1 MRRAIST
8 CYLLAF
14 TVLAT
19 FAQSRIDSVALR
31 AMQVGRVMQQ
41 ERVYLHFDNTAYYL
55 GETIWFKAY
64 TTFGTDDRPSTLS
77 KVLYVELVAPEGYI
91 VKTKKYKLDEKGSCH
106 GEFELNPLYLSG
118 YYEIRAYTRY
128 MLNWGKDAVFSRVF
142 PVFDKVNADNWDFK
156 NMLDRRR
163 GFSEKGEWV
172 SAELPEATL
181 DFFPESGHLVA
192 GIESKVAYELRE
204 NDGLFSEEKITIFEN
219 NAPLLETVPSHMG
232 KGSFAFTPKKGAKYR
247 AEAVIKNKNGKS
259 KKQTFKLPEIAE
271 EGVVMSVAENGDSIV
286 VDIRSCFADVQ
297 KLGFVILHRGIMGY
311 YRKFSTEE
319 GVNRFTFAKDSLRE
333 GVNRAVI
340 FSDSV
345 TPLAERQFFIMHDD
359 LQPADNRTVK
369 LNVTANGYYLQN
381 ATLSPYE
388 KVTIKVSREDGKPI
402 TAESDL
408 SVAVNDAAGKQSTS
422 YSHNLYTY
430 MLLGSEI
437 KGYIPDAAQYFDS
450 GNSKRKEQLDLI
462 MLTHGWTSYDWSKL
476 TRTSIGEFQPIER
489 GITIKGR
496 FFLKTKMLNAGNYGK
511 IRIIPQKD
519 VLTRFD
525 IATDGRNITTST
537 FRTDSTGS
545 FVLETDDFYGTRV
558 ASLKPQT
565 AMKQR
570 RNITYQFALDRYY
583 SPEFRLYDYWE
594 RNLGKPMSRNYSE
607 SLVKMKPFEYML
619 SSLEVVAD
627 RKKEHNSRPP
637 HSEMRFNY
645 LDEWEYAQDVTYLN
659 MFNTFEDEIFR
670 NMKERSEYYRR
681 TVEGIETTDEISIEQ
696 YKDIYYM
703 LKGENLISKDTHLI
717 FEGPYA
723 IENIN
728 KLKYIINM
736 LKRWYCED
744 NDINEDIISMT
755 TYSNI
760 PKAERYIGNIRYG
773 GKATAVP
780 VKHDYDHI
788 LTANDVV
795 LSAMRRHNY
804 NWAYWVQLMVVL
816 GEYSHE
822 KAPVPDIEYLRG
834 IPYADKMTDFKEIVI
849 RSDEKTRSQ
858 FENRDTHWAAFT
870 SMLNNKIPVQKFYRG
885 FLSQSYLFD
894 SDRADG
900 CPDADTFI
908 DRINGN
914 QNEGISYPLNPN
926 YVACL
931 IPYTEEEKANGLVP
945 EYAAT
950 GSTMRYTSVQGYS
963 ESKQFYSPDYSSMKP
978 QEKDYR
984 RTLCWIP
991 EMNIVDGEAVL
1002 EFYNSSSCSNI
1013 SVDVTGR
1020 DNDIIFSNDGIT
1032 RTRFEERSTKPEKIE
1047 TVNKQQVETTPMDSA
1062 TLDACAYHYQKGLI
1076 YYNQKRYKDAITIF
1090 AELVQYK
1097 YAPAMHYVA
1106 MCYRDGKGLKV
1117 NNRLAMKFF
1126 TEAAKNGSAPAQYE
1140 LGMIMHEG
1148 TIAERDTA
1156 GGHAWIRRASLQ
1168 SEPRAMV
1175 EMARRYREGYIVEA
1189 DINECDS
1196 LLSEA
1201 AKQKEPTALYT
1212 YGMRLIEKG
1221 EDGIGQIKEAAEL
1234 KHEEAMLF
1242 MFGHEEKAGNY
1253 KEAYSYAKE
1262 LSALGNHNG
1271 TKRMADYYYEGKG
1284 VGRDKRL
1291 AKDLYREAA
1300 AAGNEEAKEILKR
1313 L

>member
-1 MRRAIST
+1 MKKNIFTLILMA
-8 CYLLAF
+8 C

-91 VKTKKYKLDEKGSCH
+91 VKTKKYKLDEKGSCY
-106 GEFELNPLYLSG
+106 GEFELSPLYLSG

-271 EGVVMSVAENGDSIV
+271 EGVVMSVAEKGDSISITIRNNIAENI
-286 VDIRSCFADVQ
+286 DIGFAILYRGAMGFYK
-297 KLGFVILHRGIMGY
+297 KLNSSE
-311 YRKFSTEE
+311 KTKSFSIAR
-319 GVNRFTFAKDSLRE
+319 NSLPE
-333 GVNRAVI
+333 GVNRAVL
-340 FSDSV
+340 FTDDK
-345 TPLAERQFFIMHDD
+345 TPLAERQFFIMHDE
-359 LQPADNRTVK
+359 LQNSGRETVK
-369 LNVTANGYYLQN
+369 LNVTANGYHVHNLN
-381 ATLSPYE
+381 ANEYE
-388 KVTIKVSREDGKPI
+388 KITLRISREDGKPI
-402 TAESDL
+402 ADGSDL
-408 SVAVNDAAGKQSTS
+408 SLNVGDATGTQATS
-422 YSHNLYTY
+422 YSYNMYTY
-430 MLLGSEI
+430 LLLGSEL
-437 KGYIPDAAQYFDS
+437 KGYIPDAAQYFDTD
-450 GNSKRKEQLDLI
+450 NSERKEQLDLI
-462 MLTHGWTSYDWSKL
+462 MLTHGWTSYDWQMLARKE
-476 TRTSIGEFQPIER
+476 IKDIQPIER
-489 GITIKGR
+489 GITLKGR
-496 FFLKTKMLNAGNYGK
+496 FFQKKFHKNLGK
-511 IRIIPQKD
+511 RGISEIVPQEYN
-519 VLTRFD
+519 LTRLD
-525 IATDGRNITTST
+525 IATDGKNIETST

-545 FVLETDDFYGTRV
+545 FILELDDFTGTRI
-558 ASLKPQT
+558 ASLRPET
-565 AMKQR
+565 TFKQSMY
-570 RNITYQFALDRYY
+570 IKYQFALDRYY
-583 SPEFRLYDYWE
+583 SPGFRLYDYWE
-594 RNLGKPMSRNYSE
+594 RNLGMPMSMNEAE
-607 SLVKMKPFEYML
+607 SHVKLNPFEYML

-627 RKKEHNSRPP
+627 RKKEHNGRPP

-659 MFNTFEDEIFR
+659 KFSTYDDDLYNDALEDFHLRENNTNENTLNGE
-670 NMKERSEYYRR
+670 
-681 TVEGIETTDEISIEQ
+681 VLIESDG
-696 YKDIYYM
+696 M
-703 LKGENLISKDTHLI
+703 LSAFLE
-717 FEGPYA
+717 
-723 IENIN
+723 
-728 KLKYIINM
+728 
-736 LKRWYCED
+736 
-744 NDINEDIISMT
+744 
-755 TYSNI
+755 
-760 PKAERYIGNIRYG
+760 KAESDSFEIIRYRGNIRYSN
-773 GKATAVP
+773 KPP
-780 VKHDYDHI
+780 VSLPAKQEYSQT
-788 LTANDVV
+788 LTAEDVV

-804 NWAYWVQLMVVL
+804 GWAYWVQLMVVL
-816 GEYSHE
+816 GEYSHDSVPQPDKE
-822 KAPVPDIEYLRG
+822 FLRGVPDVE
-834 IPYADKMTDFKEIVI
+834 KMTSFKEIVI
-849 RSDEKTRSQ
+849 RSDEKTRRQ
-858 FENRDTHWAAFT
+858 FENRDAIWTPLGR
-870 SMLNNKIPVQKFYRG
+870 MMDNKIPVQKFYKG
-885 FLSQSYLFD
+885 FLSQSYLYPGDGIDGSPD
-894 SDRADG
+894 SR
-900 CPDADTFI
+900 TFNN
-908 DRINGN
+908 RI
-914 QNEGISYPLNPN
+914 ESAYGIAYPMNPN
-926 YVACL
+926 HVACL
-931 IPYTEEEKANGLVP
+931 IPYKNGEDEHGIIP
-945 EYAAT
+945 EFATT
-950 GSTMRYTSVQGYS
+950 GSSLRYTAVQGYS
-963 ESKQFYSPDYSSMKP
+963 ESKQFYSPDYSNMKP

-984 RTLCWIP
+984 RTLLWVP
-991 EMNIVDGEAVL
+991 EVKIANGEAIVEL
-1002 EFYNSSSCSNI
+1002 YNSSNCRNINVTVAGRDGYSLYSNENNI
-1013 SVDVTGR
+1013 STRLHKERKERIIRNEENEARKERD
-1020 DNDIIFSNDGIT
+1020 DNDYIN
-1032 RTRFEERSTKPEKIE
+1032 IE
-1047 TVNKQQVETTPMDSA
+1047 MDS
-1062 TLDACAYHYQKGLI
+1062 TLRAQCAWQMEKGLI

-1140 LGMIMHEG
+1140 LGMILHGG

-1168 SEPRAMV
+1168 GEPRAMV
-1175 EMARRYREGYIVEA
+1175 EMARRYKEGYIVEA

-1221 EDGIGQIKEAAEL
+1221 EDGIGHIREAAEL
-1234 KHEEAMLF
+1234 KHEDAMLF

-1271 TKRMADYYYEGKG
+1271 TKSMADYYYEGKG
-1284 VGRDKRL
+1284 VGRDKSL